1 MNGDWKP
8 TGKLRFVER
17 RDADGVTRILQ
28 QFIAPDVPSYLMN
41 DRDGKWVDVPVE
53 VDVEQ

>member
-41 DRDGKWVDVPVE
+41 DREGKWVDVPVE
-53 VDVEQ
+53 TEE